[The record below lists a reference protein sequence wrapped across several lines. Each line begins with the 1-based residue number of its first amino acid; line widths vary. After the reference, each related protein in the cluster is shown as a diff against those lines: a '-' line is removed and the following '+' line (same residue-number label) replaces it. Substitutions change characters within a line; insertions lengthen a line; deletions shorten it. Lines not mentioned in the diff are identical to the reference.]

1 MRLLIAT
8 TQVPFVRGG
17 AEILAEGL
25 ESALRR
31 AGHEAEI
38 VRFPFKWYPAEAIPP
53 QVLAARLMDLRE
65 FSGVPVDRVVGL
77 KFPAYLIPHPDRM
90 LWLVHQHRAAYD
102 FWDNGLSDLMQMPG
116 GRAVRDFIRE
126 ADRVHIPEAKRVYTI
141 SRNVSARLERHCDIA
156 SEPLYHPP
164 ANADIYRAGEFHDY
178 FLFPSR
184 IDAVK
189 RQWLVIDALAEAG
202 LPMKVVFVGA
212 PDNPATMEDLVARA
226 RKRGVGDRVRWTG
239 ALSEADKIELYANA
253 TAILYPPLDEDY
265 GYVTLEA
272 MLAHKPVITCSD
284 SGGPLEFIR
293 HGVSGLVA
301 RPEARSLAAA
311 METLWDDRASAK
323 SMGSAARQAYA
334 DMRIGWDAVIAAL
347 TARVEPP
354 LAAAQE
360 RACG

>member
-8 TQVPFVRGG
+8 TQTPFVRGG

-38 VRFPFKWYPAEAIPP
+38 VRIPFKWYPAEAIPP
-53 QVLAARLMDLRE
+53 QVLAARLLDLSE
-65 FSGVPVDRVVGL
+65 FSGVPVDRVIGL

-102 FWDNGLSDLMQMPG
+102 FWESGFSDLMQMPG
-116 GRAVRDFIRE
+116 GRSVRDFIRE
-126 ADRVHIPEAKRVYTI
+126 ADRLHIPEARRVYTI
-141 SRNVSARLERHCDIA
+141 SRNVSARLERHSGIA
-156 SEPLYHPP
+156 SEALYHPP
-164 ANADIYRAGEFHDY
+164 ANADAYGAGEFRDY

-189 RQWLVIDALAEAG
+189 RQWLAIDALAEAN

-212 PDNPATMEDLVARA
+212 PDNPAIMSDLVARA
-226 RKRGVGDRVRWTG
+226 GKRGVTDRIRWAG
-239 ALSEADKIELYANA
+239 ALSEAEKIDLYANA

-265 GYVTLEA
+265 GYVTLEG

-301 RPEARSLAAA
+301 GPDAQSLARA

-323 SMGSAARQAYA
+323 AMGTAARQAYA
-334 DMRIGWDAVIAAL
+334 DMRIGWDAVVTAL
-347 TARVEPP
+347 TARTPAEAPRESVD
-354 LAAAQE
+354 L
-360 RACG
+360 R